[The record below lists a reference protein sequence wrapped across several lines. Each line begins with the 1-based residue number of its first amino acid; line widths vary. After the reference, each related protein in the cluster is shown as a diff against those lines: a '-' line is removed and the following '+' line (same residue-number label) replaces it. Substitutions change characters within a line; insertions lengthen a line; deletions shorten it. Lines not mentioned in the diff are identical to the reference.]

1 MVAKLKIKA
10 PPGLSK
16 AASEW
21 WKKLQA
27 EYEIIDHAGLL
38 LLEQALRS
46 FDRAEEARAL
56 IDKEGAVIRDRF
68 NQPRQHPA
76 CQVERDSRAAVV
88 KTLAALGIDGGPVDV

>member
-1 MVAKLKIKA
+1 MVAKPKIKA
-10 PPGLSK
+10 PEGLSK
-16 AASEW
+16 AAISW
-21 WKKLQA
+21 WKKLFD
-27 EYEIIDHAGLL
+27 EYQITDNAGLL

-76 CQVERDSRAAVV
+76 CQVERDNRAAVV